1 MARNKTT
8 PPAAPFNPDDTFVFD
23 SGTEDYLKLSG
34 GDKSVTLN
42 GTARID
48 SLKANGDGGIMEATL
63 NGSARVSYMNV
74 SSFDLDLVMND
85 SSRVRVLQYYDGEAN
100 ITTGGG
106 YVAYIETWQ
115 STNVITT
122 GSGSVGTIDMGSD
135 TGEYTHKVTTNGWVG
150 TIRVNSDAVILKTGD
165 SGVGTISLGDNRDVV
180 VTGAGYVRMVDT
192 GGGNDKIT
200 TSSGGVDFVRA
211 GDGNDT
217 IITGGGVNYIKAGE
231 GNDKVKLFAE
241 AGFNWAIFANGGNGV
256 DLMDLS
262 KAKTGVEYELD
273 NSFHF
278 VESVGYLLAQNFE
291 NLKGSK
297 HNDDLTGNDQD
308 NQLIGGR
315 GNDRLEGLS
324 GDDLLIGGGG
334 KDTFVF
340 GYDGGTDRVK
350 GYSKKQDSIE
360 IEGHSGGFKALDIS
374 TSGRNKVIE
383 HDNGTIILLGHDGTN
398 LTANQFDFI

>member
-48 SLKANGDGGIMEATL
+48 SLKANGDGGVMEATL
-63 NGSARVSYMNV
+63 NGTARISYMTV

-85 SSRVRVLQYYDGEAN
+85 SSRVRILQYYDGEAN

-106 YVAYIETWQ
+106 YVAMIETWQ

-122 GSGSVGTIDMGSD
+122 GSGGVGTIDMGSD
-135 TGEYTHKVTTNGWVG
+135 TGEYTHKVTTNGWVS
-150 TIRVNSDAVILKTGD
+150 TIKVDADAVILKTGD
-165 SGVGTISLGDNRDVV
+165 GGVGTINLGDNKDI
-180 VTGAGYVRMVDT
+180 VTT
-192 GGGNDKIT
+192 GSGHVHYLSTAGGNDKIT
-200 TSSGGVDFVRA
+200 TGGFVDFIHA
-211 GDGNDT
+211 GAGNDS
-217 IITGGGVNYIKAGE
+217 I
-231 GNDKVKLFAE
+231 KLFSANDFSWGIRI
-241 AGFNWAIFANGGNGV
+241 AGGQGIDSLDF
-256 DLMDLS
+256 S
-262 KAKTGVEYELD
+262 KAKQGVEFILHD
-273 NSFHF
+273 NFQF
-278 VESVGYLLAQNFE
+278 VATVGYLSATGIE

-297 HNDDLTGNDQD
+297 YADDLTGNFGD
-308 NQLIGGR
+308 NQLIGGK
-315 GNDRLEGLS
+315 GNDRLEGQE
-324 GDDLLIGGGG
+324 GNDLLIGGGG

-350 GYSKKQDSIE
+350 GYSKKQDTIE
-360 IEGHSGGFKALDIS
+360 IEGHDGGFKSLSIS

>member
-1 MARNKTT
+1 MARNNHGKA
-8 PPAAPFNPDDTFVFD
+8 AAPFNPADTFVYD
-23 SGTEDYLKLSG
+23 SGTEDYVKLTG

-42 GTARID
+42 GSARID

-63 NGSARVSYMNV
+63 NGTGRISYMNV

-85 SSRVRVLQYYDGEAN
+85 SARVRILQYYDGDAN

-106 YVAYIETWQ
+106 YIAMIETWQ

-150 TIRVNSDAVILKTGD
+150 TIKVNSDAVILKTGD
-165 SGVGTISLGDNRDVV
+165 SGVGTISLGDNRDI
-180 VTGAGYVRMVDT
+180 VTTGSGTVRYLET
-192 GGGNDKIT
+192 AGGNDKIT
-200 TSSGGVDFVRA
+200 AKGGIDFIHT
-211 GDGNDT
+211 GTGNDS
-217 IITGGGVNYIKAGE
+217 
-231 GNDKVKLFAE
+231 VKLFA
-241 AGFNWAIFANGGNGV
+241 ANDFYWITFMDGAQGI
-256 DLMDLS
+256 DLLDLS
-262 KAKTGVEYELD
+262 KAKQGVDFTLD
-273 NSFHF
+273 GNLHYN
-278 VESVGYLLAQNFE
+278 ETVGSISALNFE

-308 NQLIGGR
+308 NQLIGGK
-315 GNDRLEGLS
+315 GNDRLEGQE
-324 GDDLLIGGGG
+324 GNDLLNGGGG

-340 GYDGGTDRVK
+340 GYDSGTDRVK

-360 IEGHSGGFKALDIS
+360 IEGHSGGFKTLDI
-374 TSGRNKVIE
+374 TSSGNNKVIE
-383 HDNGTIILLGHDGTN
+383 HDNGTIILLGHDDTN

>member
-1 MARNKTT
+1 MAHNKQGTN
-8 PPAAPFNPDDTFVFD
+8 AAPFNPADTFVYD
-23 SGTEDYLKLSG
+23 SGTEDYVKLTG

-42 GTARID
+42 GSARID
-48 SLKANGDGGIMEATL
+48 SLKANGDGGVMEATL
-63 NGSARVSYMNV
+63 NGTARISYMNV

-85 SSRVRVLQYYDGEAN
+85 NSRVRMLQYYDGDAN

-106 YVAYIETWQ
+106 HIAMIETWQ

-180 VTGAGYVRMVDT
+180 VTGAGYVRLVDT

-200 TSSGGVDFVRA
+200 TGSGGVDFLRA

-217 IITGGGVNYIKAGE
+217 ITTGGGVNYIKAGE
-231 GNDKVKLFAE
+231 GNDKVKLFAD
-241 AGFNWAIFANGGNGV
+241 AGFDWAIFANGGNGV
-256 DLMDLS
+256 DLMDFS
-262 KAKTGVEYELD
+262 KAKTGVEYELN
-273 NSFHF
+273 NSFQF
-278 VESVGYLLAQNFE
+278 VESVGYVLALNFE

-297 HNDDLTGNDQD
+297 HNDDLTGNSED
-308 NQLIGGR
+308 NQLTGGK

-324 GDDLLIGGGG
+324 GDDLLNGGGG

-340 GYDGGTDRVK
+340 SYDSGTDRVK

-360 IEGHSGGFKALDIS
+360 IEGHDGGFKALNI
-374 TSGRNKVIE
+374 TSSGNNKVIE
-383 HDNGTIILLGHDGTN
+383 HDNGTIILLGHDDTV
-398 LTANQFDFI
+398 LTANLFDFV